1 VKTWQLLYD
10 APEIFKK
17 LGRTI
22 RQWFEPII
30 RMWCFSKNNGI
41 TEGFHRKMKLDTA
54 VGLWLSQFS
63 DSHFFAPCRAR
74 QRREHPLG
82 FPAHKS
88 RISNSL
94 TARQQNPAT
103 VKVPAAKVGNRREK
117 FSHSFP
123 TFSRFSPPAVTLA
136 CSSFFPLHFLHVPAN
151 MPPNMNSDMNSDAS
165 PSSSAKKSAKPD
177 TLALLLMLACC
188 AVPAYICIDFRFFAE
203 QCRDDMNRACEKQSA
218 LNTEMQ
224 SITGEEK

>member
-1 VKTWQLLYD
+1 M
-10 APEIFKK
+10 AI
-17 LGRTI
+17 
-22 RQWFEPII
+22 
-30 RMWCFSKNNGI
+30 
-41 TEGFHRKMKLDTA
+41 
-54 VGLWLSQFS
+54 FS

-74 QRREHPLG
+74 GRREQSLS
-82 FPAHKS
+82 FLSSKS
-88 RISNSL
+88 HIFNSL

-136 CSSFFPLHFLHVPAN
+136 CSSFLPLLFPHIPANMNPNMPPN

-177 TLALLLMLACC
+177 TLACLLMLVCC
-188 AVPAYICIDFRFFAE
+188 AVLAYICIDFHFFAK
-203 QCRDDMNRACEKQSA
+203 QCRDDMNRACEELRA

-224 SITGEEK
+224 AVTGKEK